1 MADSAIFPANR
12 EDVKPATKDTEEYM
26 PNKTTRPCNP
36 RRNGAGRKTTP
47 GKYDRGAIDRRP
59 RAAQRVT
66 SIFGEGPAAA
76 TLDALILKRSATGVA
91 GASASAEDRANLGEG
106 GIWSLQPL
114 KHQPLLRCAVCD
126 VVIPPTSITCDTCPT
141 PQPL

>member
-1 MADSAIFPANR
+1 
-12 EDVKPATKDTEEYM
+12 M

-47 GKYDRGAIDRRP
+47 GKYNRGGIDRRT

-66 SIFGEGPAAA
+66 FGEGPAAA
-76 TLDALILKRSATGVA
+76 TLDALILKRSATALPSPGVA
-91 GASASAEDRANLGEG
+91 GASASAEDRANLGQGEG

-114 KHQPLLRCAVCD
+114 ALRHQSLPKCPRCGVF
-126 VVIPPTSITCDTCPT
+126 IPFTSVTCDTCPT